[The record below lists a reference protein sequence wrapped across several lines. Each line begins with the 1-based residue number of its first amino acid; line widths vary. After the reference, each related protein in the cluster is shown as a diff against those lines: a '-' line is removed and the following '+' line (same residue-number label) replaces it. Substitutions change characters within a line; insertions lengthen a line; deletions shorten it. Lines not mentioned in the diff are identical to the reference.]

1 MRSRVY
7 NRCMSDIF
15 LTIHSVIVA
24 DAQNVQ
30 MRKKGYAPLY
40 TAAAGAKI
48 VIIGQ
53 APGKRAQESMQAWR
67 DKSGDTLRSW
77 LGVSEDQ
84 FYDPNV
90 IALLPMDFYFPGK
103 GKSGDLPPRKG
114 FADKWHPKLLN
125 EMPNIKLIILIGNYA
140 QKHYLKEAAKK
151 NLTET
156 VRNYKDYLPEYF
168 PLVHPSPLNFRWQA
182 KNPWFELEVVP
193 ALRQKVKQM
202 LQ

>member
-1 MRSRVY
+1 
-7 NRCMSDIF
+7 MSDIF
-15 LTIHSVIVA
+15 LTIHNAIIA
-24 DAQNVQ
+24 DAQNAQ
-30 MRKKGYAPLY
+30 MRKAGYNPLY
-40 TAAAGAKI
+40 TAGADAKI
-48 VIIGQ
+48 AIIGQ
-53 APGKRAQESMQAWR
+53 APGKKAQESMQAWH
-67 DKSGDTLRSW
+67 DKSGDILRAW

-125 EMPNIKLIILIGNYA
+125 EMPDIKLIILIGNYA

-156 VRNYKDYLPEYF
+156 VRSYKDYLPEYF
-168 PLVHPSPLNFRWQA
+168 PLVHPSPLNFRWQV

-193 ALRQKVKQM
+193 ALRRHIKRL